1 MSGLDKILEHINTEA
16 KDAADELI
24 AGAKAQAAQ
33 LLENA
38 KAEAKAREAAIVKQ
52 SELDQ
57 IAAEKRIK
65 SAADLKEKRMVLEA
79 KQKEIEDVLTAAKD
93 HLTGLDDAAYFE
105 TVAKMI
111 KKYAQPQDGVIKF
124 SAKDLGRLPAG
135 FDQKI
140 AETLGGKGSLKIA
153 QESADICGG
162 FILVYGDIEEN
173 CSFDA
178 LIEASKEDLQ
188 DKIGQKLFS

>member
-16 KDAADELI
+16 KDAAEELI
-24 AGAKAQAAQ
+24 KGAKSQAEE

-38 KAEAKAREAAIVKQ
+38 KAEARAREAAIVKQ
-52 SELDQ
+52 SALDQ
-57 IAAEKRIK
+57 TAAEKRIK

-79 KQKEIEDVLTAAKD
+79 KQKEIEDVLTAAKE
-93 HLTGLDDAAYFE
+93 HLNGLEDGAYFE
-105 TVAKMI
+105 TVLKMV
-111 KKYAQPQDGVIKF
+111 KRYAQPQDGIIKF

-140 AETLGGKGSLKIA
+140 AEALGGKGTLKIA
-153 QESADICGG
+153 EDSANISGG